1 MKIVGVFTATHPE
14 LSAIRRLLVV
24 QSEGR
29 WNGVRYQI
37 GRFRECRVILVHTGV
52 GRHRAEAAAREAL
65 SREPIELAISS
76 GFAGALTP
84 AHIGDLLIGTEVM
97 ESPASGQARNVE
109 RHTLAC
115 DPLLSAAAF
124 RVAQKANVPAHRGR
138 IATVPHVVWRATDK
152 RDLAADTGG
161 IGLDMES
168 ATVGALARDRQV
180 PFLVVRAVS
189 DLLDEDLPMD
199 FNLFLAPARWPRA
212 ATAVLTHPSSLLALG
227 TFRQQVA
234 QASQTL
240 TRFYQE
246 FFREIE

>member
-1 MKIVGVFTATHPE
+1 MKVVGVFTATRPE
-14 LSAIRRLLVV
+14 LSAVRRLLVV

-29 WNGVRYQI
+29 WGGVRYQI
-37 GRFRECRVILVHTGV
+37 GRFRECRVVLVHTGI

-84 AHIGDLLIGTEVM
+84 AHVGDLLIGTEVT
-97 ESPASGQARNVE
+97 EPSVSSRAPQVE
-109 RHTLAC
+109 GHTIAC
-115 DPLLSAAAF
+115 DALLSAAAF

-138 IATVPHVVWRATDK
+138 IATVPQVVWRARDK
-152 RDLAADTGG
+152 REIAADTGG

-168 ATVGALARDRQV
+168 ATLGVLALERRV

-189 DLLDEDLPMD
+189 DLMDEDLPMD
-199 FNLFLAPARWPRA
+199 FNLFLSPARWPRA
-212 ATAVLTHPSSLLALG
+212 ATAVLAHPSSLFALG
-227 TFRQQVA
+227 AFRRQVE
-234 QASQTL
+234 QASQMLTL
-240 TRFYQE
+240 FFQE